1 MFLSVFLM
9 IAVFGFLCW
18 LLFNLA
24 VYALP
29 FFAAVAAG
37 MLAYDTGSGSILV
50 GVVGVIAGTVTFVV
64 GQTLFAT
71 TRSPALRTILAIIFA
86 APAAIAGYY
95 SMNGVSELG
104 VPSDDW
110 RQVVS
115 VIAGALTGFVAWS
128 KLGALTPTP
137 TSQSVNSAAPKA
149 R

>member
-37 MLAYDTGSGSILV
+37 MLAYDTGSGPILA

-71 TRSPALRTILAIIFA
+71 ARSPALRTALAVIFA
-86 APAAIAGYY
+86 APAAVAGYY
-95 SMNGVSELG
+95 SMHGVSELG

-115 VIAGALTGFVAWS
+115 VITGALTGFVAWS
-128 KLGALTPTP
+128 RLSALAQVRST
-137 TSQSVNSAAPKA
+137 QSVNSASPRA

>member
-9 IAVFGFLCW
+9 IALFGFLCW

-29 FFAAVAAG
+29 FFAAVTAG
-37 MLAYDTGSGSILV
+37 MFAYDTGSGPILA

-64 GQTLFAT
+64 GQALFAT
-71 TRSPALRTILAIIFA
+71 ARSPALRTALVIIFA
-86 APAAIAGYY
+86 SPAAVAGYY
-95 SMNGVSELG
+95 SMHGVSELG
-104 VPSDDW
+104 VPSDNW

-115 VIAGALTGFVAWS
+115 IIAGAVTGVIAWS
-128 KLGALTPTP
+128 RLGALAPAR
-137 TSQSVNSAAPKA
+137 SLQDVNSAAPQA

>member
-37 MLAYDTGSGSILV
+37 MLAYDTGSGPILA
-50 GVVGVIAGTVTFVV
+50 GVVGVIAGAVTFVV
-64 GQTLFAT
+64 GQMLFAT
-71 TRSPALRTILAIIFA
+71 ARSPALRTVLAVIFA
-86 APAAIAGYY
+86 APAAVAGYY
-95 SMNGVSELG
+95 SMYGVSELG

-115 VIAGALTGFVAWS
+115 IFAGALTGFVAWS
-128 KLGALTPTP
+128 RLGALAPARS
-137 TSQSVNSAAPKA
+137 SQGVNSAAPRA